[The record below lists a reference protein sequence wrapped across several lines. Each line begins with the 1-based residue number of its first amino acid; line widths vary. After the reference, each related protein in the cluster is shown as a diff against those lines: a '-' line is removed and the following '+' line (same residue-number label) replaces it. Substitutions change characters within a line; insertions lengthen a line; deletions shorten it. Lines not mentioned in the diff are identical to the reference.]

1 MAERPST
8 RAGGAHRATIPP
20 GFPRTAPSRWRAIR
34 WVSRATS
41 CSKAGRRAR
50 SSNGC
55 ATPLRKG
62 AKHDRAGTTEG
73 CDGRAPDLGRRLQ
86 RSRTAGDSSRL
97 RGRGG
102 RRAVAT
108 EVQPGRGPGFDL
120 PHGCDQ
126 PQRSARHPGAA
137 LRRTDS
143 RHSRAGRPVGLKAAR
158 PPVVSIHELGTLGG
172 AVSQAKAV
180 NRAGQVVG
188 TSRDALGRT
197 RAFLWQE
204 NVGIVDLKPLTG
216 VNTSANDVNENGE
229 ITGGGDTGFGDF
241 HAYLLSE
248 GTSFDLGTLG
258 GNESEALAV
267 NRRGQ
272 VAGHSRIAGAVV
284 KHAFL
289 IADPGSMVDLGSL
302 GGGGA
307 MSIAHDVNDAGAVVG
322 LAETSTG
329 RPHAFLWTAADGLRD
344 LGALGAAPSMA
355 LGINNRREVV
365 GGSGHAFLW
374 TERAGIVDLGTLGGR
389 TSCANDINDLG
400 CIVGVSQTDRTDA
413 RGLPVTRAF
422 LRTPD
427 GSMLDLGTLGGEHSS
442 AAAISEDDGGV
453 VRIAGHSHDDAA
465 AVRAVVWTV
474 RLT

>member
-1 MAERPST
+1 
-8 RAGGAHRATIPP
+8 
-20 GFPRTAPSRWRAIR
+20 
-34 WVSRATS
+34 
-41 CSKAGRRAR
+41 
-50 SSNGC
+50 
-55 ATPLRKG
+55 
-62 AKHDRAGTTEG
+62 
-73 CDGRAPDLGRRLQ
+73 
-86 RSRTAGDSSRL
+86 
-97 RGRGG
+97 
-102 RRAVAT
+102 
-108 EVQPGRGPGFDL
+108 
-120 PHGCDQ
+120 
-126 PQRSARHPGAA
+126 
-137 LRRTDS
+137 
-143 RHSRAGRPVGLKAAR
+143 VGLEAAR

-188 TSRDALGRT
+188 TSRDGLGRT

-272 VAGHSRIAGAVV
+272 VAGHSRIGGAVV

-289 IADPGSMVDLGSL
+289 IPDPGRMVDLGSL

-322 LAETSTG
+322 LAETRTG
-329 RPHAFLWTAADGLRD
+329 QPHAFLWTAVDGLRD

-355 LGINNRREVV
+355 LGLNNRAEVV

-453 VRIAGHSHDDAA
+453 VRIAGHSHDVAG

>member
-1 MAERPST
+1 M
-8 RAGGAHRATIPP
+8 
-20 GFPRTAPSRWRAIR
+20 
-34 WVSRATS
+34 
-41 CSKAGRRAR
+41 
-50 SSNGC
+50 
-55 ATPLRKG
+55 
-62 AKHDRAGTTEG
+62 
-73 CDGRAPDLGRRLQ
+73 
-86 RSRTAGDSSRL
+86 
-97 RGRGG
+97 
-102 RRAVAT
+102 
-108 EVQPGRGPGFDL
+108 
-120 PHGCDQ
+120 
-126 PQRSARHPGAA
+126 
-137 LRRTDS
+137 
-143 RHSRAGRPVGLKAAR
+143 GLEAAR

-188 TSRDALGRT
+188 TSRDGLGRT

-272 VAGHSRIAGAVV
+272 VAGHSRIGGAVV

-289 IADPGSMVDLGSL
+289 IPDPGRMVDLGSL
-302 GGGGA
+302 GGAGTT
-307 MSIAHDVNDAGAVVG
+307 SIGHDVNDEGAVVG
-322 LAETSTG
+322 LAETSAG
-329 RPHAFLWTAADGLRD
+329 RPHAFLWTAADGMRD
-344 LGALGAAPSMA
+344 LGALGAAPSIA